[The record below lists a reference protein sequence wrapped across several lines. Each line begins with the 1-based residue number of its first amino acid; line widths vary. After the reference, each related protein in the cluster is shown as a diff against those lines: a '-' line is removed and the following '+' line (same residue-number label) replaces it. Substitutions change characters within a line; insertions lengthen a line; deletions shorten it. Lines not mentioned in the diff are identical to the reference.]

1 MSESSALTT
10 TTTTGVFNGIDAFDN
25 AQRMAKAL
33 ASSTLVPPAYQGQQ
47 GLANSLIA
55 LEMAGRMG
63 LSPLVVM
70 QNLSI
75 IHGRPSWSSSFL
87 IATVNASGR
96 FSPLR
101 FVFDDPAKPS
111 SCYAVATDK
120 ASGEELIGETIT
132 LEMAKREGW
141 STKAGSKWL
150 TMPGQMLRYRSASFW
165 ARAYCPEVSLGLATQ
180 EEAIDV
186 EPVSVT
192 VETPAPAPAPVEVV
206 EPATIRDDQIAAE
219 PEPEPE
225 PDPAP
230 AVEPD
235 PAALA
240 ARAVERMAQLATV
253 RDIEAATTWAEKAMA
268 EDLITA
274 EGRQQ
279 IQAAA
284 DARTKAVAAPLTV
297 AARQAV
303 LSALASAGLEPAFRE
318 WFGIE
323 ESTPIATAIT
333 QRQHREWTD
342 AQR

>member
-1 MSESSALTT
+1 MSETTALTT
-10 TTTTGVFNGIDAFDN
+10 TTATGVFNGIDAFDN

-111 SCYAVATDK
+111 SCYAVAVDK

-192 VETPAPAPAPVEVV
+192 VEAPAPVEVV
-206 EPATIRDDQIAAE
+206 EPE
-219 PEPEPE
+219 PEPVAVEPAPE
-225 PDPAP
+225 PAP

-240 ARAVERMAQLATV
+240 ARAVERMAQLTTV
-253 RDIEAATTWAEKAMA
+253 RDIEAATTWAEQAMG
-268 EDLITA
+268 EELITA

-284 DARTKAVAAPLTV
+284 NARTKALTAPLTV

-303 LSALASAGLEPAFRE
+303 LSKLASAGLEPAFRE
-318 WFGIE
+318 WFGVE
-323 ESTPIATAIT
+323 EATPIATAIT
-333 QRQHREWTD
+333 QRQHKEWTD